1 MLRRTIIPL
10 LVLAGIAA
18 QARTSNLSLTRQE
31 GVMQWVNTRIGM
43 SGHGCSFMGVAVPF
57 GVLPFVPDNFNKGW
71 GWCSGYHDPVRRILY
86 SGLYHVFLQPNLFND
101 CYGTYCG
108 ADGKNYEALGRD
120 TCTIFSLCDTY
131 RTAYPLYTLLQI
143 EFAPDPVN
151 TMLEFI
157 PNKAFGATPEY
168 CSVEC

>member
-57 GVLPFVPDNFNKGW
+57 GVLPLVPDK
-71 GWCSGYHDPVRRILY
+71 
-86 SGLYHVFLQPNLFND
+86 
-101 CYGTYCG
+101 
-108 ADGKNYEALGRD
+108 
-120 TCTIFSLCDTY
+120 
-131 RTAYPLYTLLQI
+131 
-143 EFAPDPVN
+143 
-151 TMLEFI
+151 
-157 PNKAFGATPEY
+157 
-168 CSVEC
+168 